1 MSVIA
6 YSDMIKSLSTPQGK
20 VKDLVAFLEKS
31 KKDYEEELLYKKLN
45 IMFFGYSIE
54 LPNSTPSYVNKLCF
68 KNDISKEDLLKEI
81 EREIKGWYVRKR
93 KGCDIEGI
101 EYYTLI
107 KYFDRL
113 MNPLKITEQLVS
125 KDGVRITNNHF
136 GLCFYFDTPSNIV
149 SLSEFEI
156 DLSK

>member
-1 MSVIA
+1 MSTIA
-6 YSDMIKSLSTPQGK
+6 YSDMIKSLSSPQGK

-45 IMFFGYSIE
+45 IMFFGYNIV
-54 LPNSTPSYVNKLCF
+54 LPNSTPSYVKKLCF

-81 EREIKGWYVRKR
+81 EKEIKGWYVRKR
-93 KGCDIEGI
+93 KGCYIEGV

-113 MNPLKITEQLVS
+113 NPLKITEQLIN
-125 KDGVRITNNHF
+125 KDGIRIMNNHF